1 MLTKF
6 EALGV
11 ELELVK
17 PNVHFLRLDTK
28 KMSEKKKNRGFV
40 VLWLVSFVMV

>member
-1 MLTKF
+1 MLTQF

-17 PNVHFLRLDTK
+17 PNVHYLRLDTK
-28 KMSEKKKNRGFV
+28 IV
-40 VLWLVSFVMV
+40 ILWYCGWCHLLRCE

>member
-28 KMSEKKKNRGFV
+28 KMSEKKKSWVCGIV
-40 VLWLVSFVMV
+40 VGVIC

>member
-28 KMSEKKKNRGFV
+28 KMSEKKNRGFV
-40 VLWLVSFVMV
+40 VLWLVSFVMA